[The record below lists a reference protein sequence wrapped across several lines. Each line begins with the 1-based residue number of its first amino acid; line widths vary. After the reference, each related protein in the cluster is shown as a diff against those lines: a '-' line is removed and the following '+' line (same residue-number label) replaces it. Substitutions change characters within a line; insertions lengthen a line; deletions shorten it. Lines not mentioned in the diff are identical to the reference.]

1 MDRKRIALAGVLAV
15 MFGAGLTIAGCSSDD
30 SSSSGSDQTASDS
43 SGGAYGSDRSPGG
56 SADDS
61 GDDSGGDS
69 GGDKSSGSDESG
81 GNSPQAGQYVDYS
94 PELVASTPGDKLLFF
109 HADWC
114 SQCVSLEG
122 DIEASGVPDGV
133 TIFKVDYDSNQD
145 LRQEYGVTI
154 QTTVVKVDDNGD
166 KIDSYVAYED
176 PTLDNV
182 TAALLQ

>member
-30 SSSSGSDQTASDS
+30 SSSSGSDQAATSASES
-43 SGGAYGSDRSPGG
+43 SGGAYGSDRSPSGEEESDAGG
-56 SADDS
+56 SGADNPSSDS
-61 GDDSGGDS
+61 AGAS
-69 GGDKSSGSDESG
+69 K
-81 GNSPQAGQYVDYS
+81 AGQYVDYS
-94 PELVASTPGDKLLFF
+94 PELVASTTGDKLLFF

>member
-1 MDRKRIALAGVLAV
+1 
-15 MFGAGLTIAGCSSDD
+15 MFGAGLTVAGCSSDD
-30 SSSSGSDQTASDS
+30 SPSSGSDQGASTANENA
-43 SGGAYGSDRSPGG
+43 GGSYGSDRSP
-56 SADDS
+56 S
-61 GDDSGGDS
+61 GDDASGDEKAS
-69 GGDKSSGSDESG
+69 GGDKSG
-81 GNSPQAGQYVDYS
+81 GNSANASQPGQYVEYS
-94 PELVASTPGDKLLFF
+94 PELVASTSGDKLLFF

-154 QTTVVKVDDNGD
+154 QTTMVKVDDNGD

-182 TAALLQ
+182 SAALLQ

>member
-1 MDRKRIALAGVLAV
+1 MDRKRIALFGVLAV

-30 SSSSGSDQTASDS
+30 SSSSDSDQGATTASENT
-43 SGGAYGSDRSPGG
+43 GGAYGSDRSPG
-56 SADDS
+56 SDDAS
-61 GDDSGGDS
+61 GDE
-69 GGDKSSGSDESG
+69 KASDGEKAGG
-81 GNSPQAGQYVDYS
+81 GNPNASQPGEYVEYS

-154 QTTVVKVDDNGD
+154 QTTMVKVDDNGE

-182 TAALLQ
+182 SAALLQ

>member
-1 MDRKRIALAGVLAV
+1 

-30 SSSSGSDQTASDS
+30 SSSSGSDQSATTATEN
-43 SGGAYGSDRSPGG
+43 SGGSYGADRSPGG
-56 SADDS
+56 DEASSDEKAS
-61 GDDSGGDS
+61 GDE
-69 GGDKSSGSDESG
+69 KSG
-81 GNSPQAGQYVDYS
+81 GNASQAGQYVEYS
-94 PELVASTPGDKLLFF
+94 PELVAETPGDKLLFF

-133 TIFKVDYDSNQD
+133 TVFKVDYDSNQD

-166 KIDSYVAYED
+166 EIDSYVAYED
-176 PTLDNV
+176 PTFDNV
-182 TAALLQ
+182 SAALLQ

>member
-1 MDRKRIALAGVLAV
+1 MDKKRVALAGVLAV

-30 SSSSGSDQTASDS
+30 SSSPGSDQAATAAAESTGDGAGSDS
-43 SGGAYGSDRSPGG
+43 SA
-56 SADDS
+56 
-61 GDDSGGDS
+61 GGDAAKAS
-69 GGDKSSGSDESG
+69 DGDKSG
-81 GNSPQAGQYVDYS
+81 GNSSNASQPGQYVDYS

-166 KIDSYVAYED
+166 KIDSYIAYEE
-176 PTLDNV
+176 PTFENV
-182 TAALLQ
+182 SAALLQ